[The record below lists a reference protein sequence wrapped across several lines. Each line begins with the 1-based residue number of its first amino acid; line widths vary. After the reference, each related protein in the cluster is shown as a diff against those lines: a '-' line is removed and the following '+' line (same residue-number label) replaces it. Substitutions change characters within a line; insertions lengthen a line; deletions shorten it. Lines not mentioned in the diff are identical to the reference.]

1 MDAFSISVRS
11 RTLPSVAI
19 RVAICA
25 LVWKKWLNTP
35 GKACRDFPHHPENA
49 NSPNRVAWIE
59 IRQEKGE
66 VFQVAWGNTGGRDF
80 MSANV
85 DKIKFP
91 INVDALF
98 LELADARI
106 MGETARS
113 RTEMIE
119 DAYIY

>member
-1 MDAFSISVRS
+1 M
-11 RTLPSVAI
+11 
-19 RVAICA
+19 
-25 LVWKKWLNTP
+25 
-35 GKACRDFPHHPENA
+35 
-49 NSPNRVAWIE
+49 
-59 IRQEKGE
+59 
-66 VFQVAWGNTGGRDF
+66 AWGNTGGRDL